1 MSVFDVA
8 IFYNFYRK
16 AKIMYLTEEEF
27 IILKGFKN
35 GTPRAEINKQL
46 LKTLKTNDCR
56 VDALYQK
63 YGAMN
68 IIQLLEKADWEKV
81 EVCQK
86 ENIPYWKYNENDQLI
101 SEIYLS
107 KNDIERLMNL
117 VKNEKDAN
125 KRFKLTYCDNGGFY
139 QEIKLDTNKHYC

>member
-1 MSVFDVA
+1 
-8 IFYNFYRK
+8 
-16 AKIMYLTEEEF
+16 MYLTEEEF
-27 IILKGFKN
+27 IILKSFKN

-46 LKTLKTNDCR
+46 SKTLKTNDCR

-68 IIQLLEKADWEKV
+68 IIQLLEKADLEKV
-81 EVCQK
+81 EVCKK
-86 ENIPYWKYNENDQLI
+86 ETIPYWKYNEDEQLV

-107 KNDIERLMNL
+107 KDDIEKLKNL

-139 QEIKLDTNKHYC
+139 QEIKLDDEPINIIVDGEIL